1 MKKIITFFRNVFVVI
16 GILTVITVVSIVMLA
31 VTISEKI
38 SKSGGFKDEVF
49 ENTLLTI
56 STSAISGDVFAKTD
70 YMVLNSFFTT
80 QISLI
85 DTLSTIQKAANDPK
99 ILGVF
104 INMNSLKLNY
114 AQTEELRK
122 GLAEFKKSGK
132 PVYVW
137 SDSYGEIASGTKSY
151 FLASVADKIY
161 IQEAGAIAFNGLES
175 TSVFFKNA
183 LEKLKIEMIGGKR
196 KEYKTYW
203 NTYTEDK
210 FTEAHKESAESL
222 LKSLFSKIAAEVSE
236 SRKIPIN
243 EVYRIANLPPLS
255 SRQALE
261 ANFVDGIKYL
271 DEAVG
276 EMKTATKF
284 MNKMSLIRYSKSDTN
299 FIDINELGNLP
310 TAQPQIAVIEIP
322 GGIHRGESDI
332 SPSGNPESSGSATIV
347 SLLKKAWKNEN
358 VKGIILRVNSPG
370 GSVVASETIWNQI
383 GAMRKENK
391 KPIIVSMGGV
401 AASGGYY
408 VSMGAE
414 KIFADHCTITGSIGV
429 VMGKTYTRDFFN
441 MLGITF
447 DTASTAE
454 TPNIFSALDRPTPEQ
469 MEYFEKMMDET
480 YDSFVSRAAQGRGI
494 EKAELEKYAKGRV
507 WSGELAKKHGLIDEI
522 GGFMDAFD
530 FMKNKIGATEA
541 RLVKYPLE
549 SDIFALVFRGDED
562 DATSVG
568 SRFGRLSSI
577 LNRLARIIGT
587 LEREVNSEREFYK
600 IEESIEID

>member
-1 MKKIITFFRNVFVVI
+1 MKSIFRFFRNIFTVI
-16 GILTVITVVSIVMLA
+16 GVLTVLTVVSLVMLI
-31 VTISEKI
+31 VSISDKI
-38 SKSGGFKDEVF
+38 SKSGGFKEEVF

-56 STSAISGDVFAKTD
+56 NTSAISGDVFAQTD
-70 YMVLNSFFTT
+70 YMVLNSYFTK

-85 DTLSTIQKAANDPK
+85 DTLSTIQNAANDPK
-99 ILGVF
+99 ILGIF

-175 TSVFFKNA
+175 TSAFFKNT

-203 NTYTEDK
+203 NTYTEEK
-210 FTEAHKESAESL
+210 FTDAHRESAESL
-222 LKSLFSKIAAEVSE
+222 LNSLFSKIAAEVSE

-243 EVYRIANLPPLS
+243 EVYRIANQPPLS
-255 SRQALE
+255 SKQALD

-271 DEAVG
+271 DEAVT

-284 MNKMSLIRYSKSDTN
+284 TRKMSLIRYNKSSVD
-299 FIDINELGNLP
+299 FIDIAGLSTVP
-310 TAQPQIAVIEIP
+310 APPQIAVIEIP

-347 SLLKKAWKNEN
+347 SLLKKAWRDDNI
-358 VKGIILRVNSPG
+358 KGIILRVNSPG

-383 GAMRKENK
+383 GAMRRENR

-429 VMGKTYTRDFFN
+429 VMGKTYTREFFN
-441 MLGITF
+441 MLGVTF
-447 DTASTAE
+447 DTASTAD
-454 TPNIFSALDRPTPEQ
+454 TPNIFSALDRLTPEQ
-469 MEYFEKMMDET
+469 TEYFEKMMDET

-494 EKAELEKYAKGRV
+494 EKSELEKYAKGRV
-507 WSGELAKKHGLIDEI
+507 WSGEMAKKHGLIDEI
-522 GGFMDAFD
+522 GGFTDAFD
-530 FMKNKIGATEA
+530 FMKKRLGTAEA
-541 RLVKYPLE
+541 KLVKYPRE
-549 SDIFALVFRGDED
+549 SDFLTLIFRDDED
-562 DATSVG
+562 ETLAA
-568 SRFGRLSSI
+568 SRFGKLSSM
-577 LNRLARIIGT
+577 LNRLVRIISVMDREINSDGELYR
-587 LEREVNSEREFYK
+587 LEEN
-600 IEESIEID
+600 IEID

>member
-1 MKKIITFFRNVFVVI
+1 MKAIIGFIRNIFTVI
-16 GILTVITVVSIVMLA
+16 GILTVITVVSIVML
-31 VTISEKI
+31 VVSISDKI
-38 SKSGGFKDEVF
+38 SKSGGFRDEVF

-56 STSAISGDVFAKTD
+56 NTSAISGDVFAKTN
-70 YMVLNSFFTT
+70 YMVLNSYFTT

-85 DTLSTIQKAANDPK
+85 DTLQTIRKAADDPK
-99 ILGVF
+99 ILGIF
-104 INMNSLKLNY
+104 INMSSLQLNY
-114 AQTEELRK
+114 AQSEELRK

-137 SDSYGEIASGTKSY
+137 SDSYGEIRSGTNSY

-175 TSVFFKNA
+175 TSAFFKNT
-183 LEKLKIEMIGGKR
+183 LEKLKIEMIGGRR

-203 NTYTEDK
+203 NTYTEEK
-210 FTEAHKESAESL
+210 FTDAHRESSQAL
-222 LKSLFSKIAAEVSE
+222 LNSLFSKIAAEVSE

-255 SRQALE
+255 SKQALD

-271 DEAVG
+271 DEAVE

-284 MNKMSLIRYSKSDTN
+284 EKKMSLIRYNKSDASL
-299 FIDINELGNLP
+299 IDIADLGNVP

-332 SPSGNPESSGSATIV
+332 SPSGNPESSGSSTIV
-347 SLLKKAWKNEN
+347 SLLKKAWRDDNI
-358 VKGIILRVNSPG
+358 KGIILRVNSPG

-383 GAMRKENK
+383 GAMRRENK

-429 VMGKTYTRDFFN
+429 VMGKLYTREFFN
-441 MLGITF
+441 TLGVTF

-469 MEYFEKMMDET
+469 TEYFEKMMDET
-480 YDSFVSRAAQGRGI
+480 YESFVSRAAQGRGI
-494 EKAELEKYAKGRV
+494 EKSELEKYAKGRV
-507 WSGELAKKHGLIDEI
+507 WSGELAKKHGLVDEI

-530 FMKNKIGATEA
+530 FMKNELGTADAK
-541 RLVKYPLE
+541 LVKYPRE
-549 SDIFALVFRGDED
+549 SDIFTLIFRGDED
-562 DATSVG
+562 SASVT
-568 SRFGRLSSI
+568 SRFGRLSGI
-577 LNRLARIIGT
+577 LNRLVRIISVM
-587 LEREVNSEREFYK
+587 EREINSDGELYRL
-600 IEESIEID
+600 EESIKID